1 MKLKYIVGYNKKKK
15 NIIFVEKKK
24 HNACVLKVRY

>member
-1 MKLKYIVGYNKKKK
+1 MKLKYIVGYNKKK